1 MFHPMALTVVIA
13 LAGAMLLSITFIP
26 AAIALFMGDKVAE
39 KENRLMGWARRG
51 YAPVLARVMA
61 APAVVLTAAAVAV
74 ALSLLLATRLGSE
87 FAPNLNEG
95 TSPSRRCASPAPA
108 SRSRCKC
115 RCRSRRRSRR
125 SSRDRPRVRAHRHG
139 RDRLRPHA
147 AQHLRRLHH
156 AESPQRVARPG
167 APAR

>member
-1 MFHPMALTVVIA
+1 MIRRPPRSTLFPYTTLFR
-13 LAGAMLLSITFIP
+13 S

-95 TSPSRRCASPAPA
+95 DFAIQALRIPGT
-108 SRSRCKC
+108 
-115 RCRSRRRSRR
+115 
-125 SSRDRPRVRAHRHG
+125 DRKSV
-139 RDRLRPHA
+139 
-147 AQHLRRLHH
+147 
-156 AESPQRVARPG
+156 V
-167 APAR
+167 